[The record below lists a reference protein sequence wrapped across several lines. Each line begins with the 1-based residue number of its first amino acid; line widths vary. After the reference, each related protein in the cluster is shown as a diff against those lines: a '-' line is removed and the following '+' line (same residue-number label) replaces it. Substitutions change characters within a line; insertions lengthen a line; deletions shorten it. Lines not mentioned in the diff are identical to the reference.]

1 MLIESVPAIVSS
13 DIKTVFSFLTDIQHL
28 KFLLPEDKISDWN
41 ADTNSCSFK
50 IQGGIIIPLVMKEQ
64 VHFQQIQMVS
74 GIKSPF
80 PFTLTVFLEE
90 EGVNT
95 RGKLVFDAKVGKTIQ
110 LIAQKPLRNLFDSMS
125 QRLAK
130 HFEQ

>member
-1 MLIESVPAIVSS
+1 
-13 DIKTVFSFLTDIQHL
+13 
-28 KFLLPEDKISDWN
+28 
-41 ADTNSCSFK
+41 
-50 IQGGIIIPLVMKEQ
+50 MKEQ
-64 VHFQQIQMVS
+64 LPFHQIQMVS
-74 GIKSPF
+74 GVKSPF

-90 EGVNT
+90 EAANT